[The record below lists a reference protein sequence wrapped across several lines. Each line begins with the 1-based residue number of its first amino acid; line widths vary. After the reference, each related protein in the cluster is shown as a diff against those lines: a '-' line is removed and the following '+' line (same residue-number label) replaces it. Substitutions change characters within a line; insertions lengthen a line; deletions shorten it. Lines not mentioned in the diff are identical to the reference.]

1 MSSFQ
6 GMQEVAQQAAA
17 SGSGTRLWPA
27 MGRPFR
33 RTLPPRGADVLG
45 DRLRGVVARR
55 WARSTDLKRAE
66 RVLEHAR
73 SLRDASEAALDD
85 RIARVRER
93 VILHRDDRRAV
104 DEAGAL
110 VHEVVR
116 RTLGLELHREQIM
129 GGLAMADGSC
139 VEMATGEGKTV
150 TAILP
155 AAVDGWLGRGVHVI
169 TVNDYLA
176 RRDAETTGPAY
187 ARLGLSVGVIQDQ
200 TEPPHRRMAYE
211 RDITY
216 AADKQVIFDHLRD
229 RLHSPVRQRLAA
241 LLIDQALEL
250 EGAVRERAWDRL
262 VVQRGLYAAI
272 IDEAD
277 SVLID
282 EAVTPAI
289 IGMDRAKQDRDEAM
303 HHHRVAAGIAR
314 ELVEGQHFAVDRRLR
329 KVRLT
334 DAGRAAVAQRADE
347 LPAFWAGPMRREELL
362 VQALSARALYL
373 LGEDYVVREGEVVI
387 VDRSTGRI
395 LEGRQWQLGVHQA
408 VEAKEGLESIS
419 AARETHAQVSYQR
432 FFQRYR
438 RLSGMS
444 GTVWEVGDE
453 LWRDYALPVVRIP
466 THRPIARTRARDRV
480 FRSEAGKLE
489 AMASRI
495 EHWHRLGR
503 PVLVGTRSVNAS
515 EELGAVLAER
525 GVACRVLNAVREAEE
540 AEIVA
545 QAGGRGS
552 VTVATN
558 MAGRGTDI
566 TLTPETRELG
576 GLVVI
581 AGERNDEWRVD
592 RQLYGRSGRQGDPG
606 LAETFVSLD
615 DDLIRRHGS
624 GLLTRLCR
632 MLPPGAM
639 ELVTPLLWWSSQKT
653 ASGRARLARSESMR
667 QEADLDLAMHHEGR

>member
-6 GMQEVAQQAAA
+6 TAQEVQQRAAT
-17 SGSGTRLWPA
+17 SGSGARLWPA

-33 RTLPPRGADVLG
+33 RRLPPRGADVLG
-45 DRLRGVVARR
+45 ERLRGVVARR
-55 WARSTDLKRAE
+55 RARSTDLKRAE
-66 RVLEHAR
+66 RVLAGAR
-73 SLRDASEAALDD
+73 TLRDASDATLDD
-85 RIARVRER
+85 RIARVREE
-93 VILHRDDRRAV
+93 VILHRDDRRAIDDAAAV
-104 DEAGAL
+104 
-110 VHEVVR
+110 VYEVVR
-116 RTLGLELHREQIM
+116 RTLGLDLHREQVM

-155 AAVDGWLGRGVHVI
+155 AAIDGWLGRGVHVI

-200 TEPPHRRMAYE
+200 TEPPERRAAYE

-229 RLHSPVRQRLAA
+229 RLHSPVRQRLAG

-250 EGAVRERAWDRL
+250 EGAVREKPWDRL

-272 IDEAD
+272 VDEAD

-289 IGMDRAKQDRDEAM
+289 IGMDRPREERDEAM
-303 HHHRVAAGIAR
+303 HHHRVAAAIAQQLR
-314 ELVEGQHFAVDRRLR
+314 EGEHFEVDRRLR

-334 DAGRAAVAQRADE
+334 NAGRDEIAAHAGE

-362 VQALSARALYL
+362 VQALSARTLYL

-466 THRPIARTRARDRV
+466 THKPVARVRARDRV
-480 FRSEAGKLE
+480 FRSEEAKLR
-489 AMASRI
+489 AMADRI
-495 EHWHRLGR
+495 EHWHRIGR

-525 GVACRVLNAVREAEE
+525 GVGCRVLNAVREAEE

-545 QAGGRGS
+545 EAGVRGA

-566 TLTPETRELG
+566 RLTQETRELG

-615 DDLIRRHGS
+615 DELIRRHGS

-632 MLPPGAM
+632 SLPRGG
-639 ELVTPLLWWSSQKT
+639 LGLLSPLLWWSAQRT
-653 ASGRARLARSESMR
+653 ASARARLARSESMR